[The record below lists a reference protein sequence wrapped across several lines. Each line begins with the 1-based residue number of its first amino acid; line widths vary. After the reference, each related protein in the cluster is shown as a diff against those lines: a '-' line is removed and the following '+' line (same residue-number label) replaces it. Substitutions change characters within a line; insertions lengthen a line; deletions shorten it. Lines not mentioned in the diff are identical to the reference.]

1 MQAKELIEQMKAFT
15 MLVPV
20 TSIYVYED
28 HISLYCECEHQVA
41 WIKFLT
47 PLGKVDTFGSR
58 NLEFK
63 PLGLK
68 LPHDIDTQERI
79 EEYLKGRFH
88 GDPFTPK
95 S

>member
-1 MQAKELIEQMKAFT
+1 MSAKELIEQMKAFT
-15 MLVPV
+15 MLVSI

-28 HISLYCECEHQVA
+28 HISLYSHSEHQDA

-63 PLGLK
+63 PSGLK

-88 GDPFTPK
+88 GDPFASK